1 MIAQTIDNRHG
12 EKFALRR
19 VLVEF
24 CKNRPTH
31 RKRIRAGVT
40 GNRALCALGQFPSQF
55 RAQFRDEFK
64 VTKESAT
71 QSFVEKIK
79 LAVALIEPVARM
91 TSQLSP
97 ACHP

>member
-1 MIAQTIDNRHG
+1 LN
-12 EKFALRR
+12 FAKIVR
-19 VLVEF
+19 
-24 CKNRPTH
+24 H
-31 RKRIRAGVT
+31 RKRRIRAGVT
-40 GNRALCALGQFPSQF
+40 GNRALCALGQFPGQF

-79 LAVALIEPVARM
+79 LAVALIEPAARM